1 VFVQRSTDDGQ
12 TFDAP
17 REITAAAKLPNG
29 GQTLEKPF
37 RPQATLIGPVVQA
50 SVLQLSGKDAPLVF
64 SGPADPASRAAMTL
78 RTSWDGGV
86 TWTSALP
93 ISGLPAA
100 YSDLVQLDDKTFGL
114 LYETGDFGANEKITF
129 RRIETKQLTTASQVR

>member
-29 GQTLEKPF
+29 G
-37 RPQATLIGPVVQA
+37 
-50 SVLQLSGKDAPLVF
+50 LQLSGKDAPLVF

-100 YSDLVQLDDKTFGL
+100 YSDLVQLDDKTIGL
-114 LYETGDFGANEKITF
+114 LYETGDFGANETITY